1 MRKDLENMLNFL
13 DSTEYRQAQEISQ
26 KSITEMVEMQDKAEK
41 FDVLCELISGEYDSI
56 HPAQLKHPIG
66 LFLERLK
73 EAVPDVW

>member
-41 FDVLCELISGEYDSI
+41 FVR
-56 HPAQLKHPIG
+56 
-66 LFLERLK
+66 F
-73 EAVPDVW
+73 V